1 MIKRLLVYARTAVY
15 KLYIQVYV
23 SMSVGLPWALVGI
36 GAALVP
42 MSQIWRGPIM
52 LQPWAD
58 YRTSTNELIG
68 EDSPVIIR
76 LDANQ

>member
-1 MIKRLLVYARTAVY
+1 MTEVYG
-15 KLYIQVYV
+15 LYVQVPV
-23 SMSVGLPWALVGI
+23 MKSVGLPWALVGI
-36 GAALVP
+36 GAVLVP
-42 MSQIWRGPIM
+42 MSQIWRGPVI

>member
-1 MIKRLLVYARTAVY
+1 MGISV
-15 KLYIQVYV
+15 IEQVHV
-23 SMSVGLPWALVGI
+23 MNSVELPWALVGI
-36 GAALVP
+36 GAVLVP
-42 MSQIWRGPIM
+42 MSQFWRGPVI

-58 YRTSTNELIG
+58 CRASTNELIG